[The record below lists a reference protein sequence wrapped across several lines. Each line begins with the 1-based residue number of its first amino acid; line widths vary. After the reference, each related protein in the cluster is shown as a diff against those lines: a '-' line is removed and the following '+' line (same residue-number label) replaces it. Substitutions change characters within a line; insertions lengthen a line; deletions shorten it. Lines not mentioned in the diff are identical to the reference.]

1 MGGRTLGSLSFM
13 VLVVRSDVRETA
25 VQVTV
30 RLDVVQDAGEMISGM
45 ADYTLT
51 FVKEESMS
59 ELR

>member
-30 RLDVVQDAGEMISGM
+30 RLNVVQDAGEMISGM
-45 ADYTLT
+45 ADYTRT
-51 FVKEESMS
+51 FAGEESMS

>member
-1 MGGRTLGSLSFM
+1 MEL
-13 VLVVRSDVRETA
+13 VLRSDVRETA
-25 VQVTV
+25 EQVTV

-59 ELR
+59 EMR